1 MVWKYLGGSTWEISK
16 LLSELI
22 PFAANSKID
31 VKDFKQIIDQFI
43 IINTGKISYYTQLF
57 DNKYELFKKIYSLQS
72 KKNEFQIKDLKNLVS
87 KGFYDR
93 PSLSD
98 ELNNLVRLN
107 ILSFN
112 PITSFYKLQGQSMFY
127 GLKNFIEQY

>member
-1 MVWKYLGGSTWEISK
+1 MKMAI

-57 DNKYELFKKIYSLQS
+57 DNKYELFKKITEKDYS
-72 KKNEFQIKDLKNLVS
+72 
-87 KGFYDR
+87 Y
-93 PSLSD
+93 
-98 ELNNLVRLN
+98 
-107 ILSFN
+107 
-112 PITSFYKLQGQSMFY
+112 
-127 GLKNFIEQY
+127 